1 MSTAQTK
8 SESQPPSADTHG
20 FNPISH
26 HWVRKDGPTWLRLVK
41 CGAVKDPAL
50 EQTIAEKALAREKKV
65 VEEKD
70 PEVSSRPK
78 RTPAKAQRVA
88 RKVVDAHRSELD
100 NLKSDAAGE
109 HLRKLLARRL
119 TLADTTTDIGSES
132 SEDEAPKRATRPSS
146 AKGPLA
152 SRIRLKSAPIPIPD
166 RRAALRKSLAEPVDS
181 ATDED

>member
-1 MSTAQTK
+1 MSK
-8 SESQPPSADTHG
+8 SESQAPSADTHG

-50 EQTIAEKALAREKKV
+50 EQTIAEKALARKKKAP
-65 VEEKD
+65 EEKD
-70 PEVSSRPK
+70 PEVSTRPK

-88 RKVVDAHRSELD
+88 RKVVDSHRSELD
-100 NLKSDAAGE
+100 DLDSDVADE
-109 HLRKLLARRL
+109 RLRKLLAKRL

-132 SEDEAPKRATRPSS
+132 SEDEAPKRATRPSAACAV

-181 ATDED
+181 DSED